1 MTIFQSLAIAVIVL
15 LGIATIRVVRKGEA
29 RKRVAAL
36 WFVLWISGAVAT
48 LWPESTMV
56 LAHALHIGRGADLVM
71 YCSILA
77 TFAGFFYVYTRF
89 RRLDRQLTQLVRQL
103 AIEHP
108 VRPKSS

>member
-1 MTIFQSLAIAVIVL
+1 MTTFQSLVIAVIVV

-29 RKRVAAL
+29 RKRVAAF
-36 WFVLWISGAVAT
+36 WFALWISGAVAT

-56 LAHALHIGRGADLVM
+56 VAHALRIGRGADLVM
-71 YCSILA
+71 YCSIVV

-89 RRLDRQLTQLVRQL
+89 RRLERELTQLVRQL

-108 VRPKSS
+108 VRPERS